1 MHGVSDPDKLSHP
14 PSERL
19 SLACFNPINRHA
31 AERNRMPWTGGSG
44 YYLVILRAVKV
55 AVSIPDAVFDA
66 AEELAAR
73 RQCSRSSLY
82 AQALERLLAAEDR
95 DEVTARLDSVYAE
108 EPSELDPALRDA
120 QDRALAETW

>member
-1 MHGVSDPDKLSHP
+1 MHCVPNPDELSHP

-19 SLACFNPINRHA
+19 PLACFTLINHYA
-31 AERNRMPWTGGSG
+31 AERNRMWCKRGYG
-44 YYLVILRAVKV
+44 YYRVILKTVKV
-55 AVSIPDAVFDA
+55 AVSIPDTVFEA

-73 RQCSRSSLY
+73 RRCSRSSLY

-95 DEVTARLDSVYAE
+95 DEVTARLDAVYAE

-120 QDRALAETW
+120 QARALAERW

>member
-1 MHGVSDPDKLSHP
+1 M
-14 PSERL
+14 
-19 SLACFNPINRHA
+19 
-31 AERNRMPWTGGSG
+31 
-44 YYLVILRAVKV
+44 KV
-55 AVSIPDAVFDA
+55 AVSIPDTVFEA

-95 DEVTARLDSVYAE
+95 DEVTARLDAVYTE

-120 QDRALAETW
+120 QDRALAEPW

>member
-1 MHGVSDPDKLSHP
+1 MSEWCCSS
-14 PSERL
+14 PSVT
-19 SLACFNPINRHA
+19 A
-31 AERNRMPWTGGSG
+31 GGGREVWVLPS
-44 YYLVILRAVKV
+44 YTRAVKV
-55 AVSIPDAVFDA
+55 AVSIPDAVFEA

-95 DEVTARLDSVYAE
+95 DEVTARLDAVYAE

-120 QDRALAETW
+120 QARALAERW